1 MSGSPG
7 WGLLFRQLAVTRAPL
22 LRLLAWSGVEALPP
36 LLSGLLVSAAVDQ
49 GFLVG
54 RPGVGVTWLA
64 GFGAAMAFRAY
75 AARAGFPHLAGV
87 VEPLRDALVERVV
100 HSALARPSA
109 DPAEVARLTEQ
120 VESAR
125 QLTATLLRTLRG
137 VGVTLAAALV
147 GLALL
152 SPAVLPLVLLPLLAA
167 GLLFARLLRPL
178 VARRRAVVLAEE
190 RLAAEADRALHGL
203 RDVQATGTQERV
215 TEALTDAARASAAAS
230 RALGRASALRA
241 LVVALG
247 GRLPVLAVLAAAPWL
262 LSRDALTPG
271 ELLGVAT
278 YLLQQLD
285 PAVRTLAGT
294 VGGWL
299 LGLAVV
305 LDRLAGTTSDA
316 PVATTVGGVRPSAA
330 GAGAQT
336 HAPLPSAE
344 STAGPPATPAAAAG
358 APPAPPGGAVA
369 GRAPEVRISGLRY
382 GHGGAGAA
390 VLEGLEAGFG
400 AGEHVAVVGVSGAGK
415 STLAGLLAGV
425 LAPTDG
431 AVTVGGVRPAG
442 LAGAER
448 ARLVALVPQEAYVFP
463 GPLRDNLSWLAPGAT
478 DDQLADAVATLGAGQ
493 LVARLGGPDAV
504 LRDPGVLSGGE
515 RQLLALVRTYLS
527 PAPVVVL
534 DEATCHLDAGAEER
548 VERAFAARPGTLVV
562 VAHRISSAL
571 RADRVLLLDGGRGL
585 LARHGDLQVLSPLYR
600 ELAGHWLGSTA
611 GHAS

>member
-1 MSGSPG
+1 MPGTGSRRRRLPASASPG
-7 WGLLFRQLAVTRAPL
+7 WALLFRQLAVTRGPL
-22 LRLLAWSGVEALPP
+22 LRLLGWSGVEALPP
-36 LLSGLLVSAAVDQ
+36 LLSGLFVSAAVDQ
-49 GFLVG
+49 GFLAG
-54 RPGVGVTWLA
+54 RPGAGVAWLA
-64 GFGAAMAFRAY
+64 GFGAAMAVRAY

-109 DPAEVARLTEQ
+109 DPAEVARLAEQ

-137 VGVTLAAALV
+137 VGVTLVAALA

-152 SPAVLPLVLLPLLAA
+152 APAVLPLVLLPLLAA
-167 GLLFARLLRPL
+167 GFLFFRLLRPL

-190 RLAAEADRALHGL
+190 RLAAEAGRALHGL
-203 RDVQATGTQERV
+203 RDVQATGTREQV
-215 TEALTDAARASAAAS
+215 AEALTGAARASAAAA

-262 LSRDALTPG
+262 LAREALTPG

-299 LGLAVV
+299 LNLAVV
-305 LDRLAGTTSDA
+305 LDRLA
-316 PVATTVGGVRPSAA
+316 ATTID
-330 GAGAQT
+330 
-336 HAPLPSAE
+336 
-344 STAGPPATPAAAAG
+344 PPADAA
-358 APPAPPGGAVA
+358 PSTLP
-369 GRAPEVRISGLRY
+369 GRAPGQEPEVRVSGLGF
-382 GHGGAGAA
+382 GHGGAGAP
-390 VLEGLEAGFG
+390 VLEGLEFGFG
-400 AGEHVAVVGVSGAGK
+400 PGEHVAVVGVSGAGK
-415 STLAGLLAGV
+415 STLAALLAGV
-425 LAPTDG
+425 LAPAGG
-431 AVTVGGVRPAG
+431 AVSVGGVRPDG
-442 LAGAER
+442 LAGAAR

-463 GPLRDNLSWLAPGAT
+463 GPVRSNLTWLSPEVT
-478 DDQLADAVATLGAGQ
+478 EEQLARAVSLLGADR
-493 LVARLGGPDAV
+493 LVARLGGPEAV

-534 DEATCHLDAGAEER
+534 DEATCHLDPRTEER

-571 RADRVLLLDGGRGL
+571 RADRVLLLDGGRGV

-600 ELAGHWLGSTA
+600 ELVGHWLGSTA
-611 GHAS
+611 GRAS

>member
-1 MSGSPG
+1 M
-7 WGLLFRQLAVTRAPL
+7 LL
-22 LRLLAWSGVEALPP
+22 WSGVEALPP
-36 LLSGLLVSAAVDQ
+36 LVSGLLVSAAVDQ
-49 GFLVG
+49 GFLIG
-54 RPGVGVTWLA
+54 RPGVGMAWLG
-64 GFGAAMAFRAY
+64 GFGAAMAVRAY
-75 AARAGFPHLAGV
+75 ATRAGFPYLAGV
-87 VEPLRDALVERVV
+87 VEPLRDALAERVV

-137 VGVTLAAALV
+137 VGVTLVAALV

-152 SPAVLPLVLLPLLAA
+152 APAVLPLVVLPLLAA
-167 GLLFARLLRPL
+167 GLLFARLLRPM
-178 VARRRAVVLAEE
+178 VTRRRAVVLAEE
-190 RLAAEADRALHGL
+190 RLAAEAGRALHGL
-203 RDVQATGTQERV
+203 RDVQAGGTGEEVAR
-215 TEALTDAARASAAAS
+215 ALTEAARASAAAS

-247 GRLPVLAVLAAAPWL
+247 GRLPVLAVVAAAPWL
-262 LSRDALTPG
+262 LAHRALTPG

-278 YLLQQLD
+278 YLVQQLD

-299 LGLAVV
+299 LNLAVI
-305 LDRLAGTTSDA
+305 LDRLVTT
-316 PVATTVGGVRPSAA
+316 TGHTR
-330 GAGAQT
+330 
-336 HAPLPSAE
+336 
-344 STAGPPATPAAAAG
+344 PATWTGTDTPNSSGASGRAADAE
-358 APPAPPGGAVA
+358 PPGGRHRAVGGAGGA
-369 GRAPEVRISGLRY
+369 GRPPSPRTPEPLLPGGGADHARPAPGIRLVGVRY
-382 GHGGAGAA
+382 GHGGGAVP
-390 VLEGLEAGFG
+390 VLDGVDADVG
-400 AGEHVAVVGVSGAGK
+400 AGEHVAVVGPSGAGK

-425 LAPTDG
+425 LVPTAG
-431 AVTVGGVRPAG
+431 RVTVGGAPPG
-442 LAGAER
+442 R
-448 ARLVALVPQEAYVFP
+448 ARPVALVPQEAYVFP
-463 GPLRDNLSWLAPGAT
+463 GTVRENLTWPTGHAPDARLAR
-478 DDQLADAVATLGAGQ
+478 AVALLGAER

-504 LRDPGVLSGGE
+504 LGDPSELSAGE

-534 DEATCHLDAGAEER
+534 DEATCHLDAAAEEG

-600 ELAGHWLGSTA
+600 ELVGHWLGSRPRTST
-611 GHAS
+611 GLAS

>member
-54 RPGVGVTWLA
+54 RPGAGVTWLA

-178 VARRRAVVLAEE
+178 VARRRTVVLAEE
-190 RLAAEADRALHGL
+190 RLAAEAGRALHGL

-215 TEALTDAARASAAAS
+215 TEALTEAARASAAAS

-262 LSRDALTPG
+262 LSRGALTPG

-299 LGLAVV
+299 INLAVV

-316 PVATTVGGVRPSAA
+316 PVATTVGGGRPSAASAGALTPAPLPSAA
-330 GAGAQT
+330 GA
-336 HAPLPSAE
+336 
-344 STAGPPATPAAAAG
+344 PATPAAAAG
-358 APPAPPGGAVA
+358 ATAAPAGGAVA
-369 GRAPEVRISGLRY
+369 GRAPEVWISALRY

-478 DDQLADAVATLGAGQ
+478 DDRLADAVATLGAGR

-504 LRDPGVLSGGE
+504 LRDPDVLSGGE

-600 ELAGHWLGSTA
+600 ELVGHWLGSTA

>member
-1 MSGSPG
+1 M
-7 WGLLFRQLAVTRAPL
+7 LLFRQLAVTRGPL
-22 LRLLAWSGVEALPP
+22 LRLLGWSGVEALPP

-49 GFLVG
+49 GFLAG
-54 RPGVGVTWLA
+54 RPGAGMAWLA
-64 GFGAAMAFRAY
+64 GFGASMAVRAY

-120 VESAR
+120 VESVR

-137 VGVTLAAALV
+137 VGVTLVAALA

-152 SPAVLPLVLLPLLAA
+152 APVVLPLLAA
-167 GLLFARLLRPL
+167 GFLFARLLRPL
-178 VARRRAVVLAEE
+178 VARRHAVVLAEE
-190 RLAAEADRALHGL
+190 RLAAEAGRALHGL
-203 RDVQATGTQERV
+203 RDVQATGTREQV
-215 TEALTDAARASAAAS
+215 AEALTGAARASAAAS

-262 LSRDALTPG
+262 LAREALTPG

-285 PAVRTLAGT
+285 PAVRTLSGT

-299 LGLAVV
+299 LNLAVV
-305 LDRLAGTTSDA
+305 LDRLA
-316 PVATTVGGVRPSAA
+316 ATTI
-330 GAGAQT
+330 
-336 HAPLPSAE
+336 
-344 STAGPPATPAAAAG
+344 GPPADT
-358 APPAPPGGAVA
+358 APSALP
-369 GRAPEVRISGLRY
+369 GRAPGQEPEVRVSGLRY
-382 GHGGAGAA
+382 GHGGAGAP
-390 VLEGLEAGFG
+390 VLEGLEFGF
-400 AGEHVAVVGVSGAGK
+400 APGEHVAVVGVSGAGK
-415 STLAGLLAGV
+415 STLAALLAGV
-425 LAPTDG
+425 LAPTGG
-431 AVTVGGVRPAG
+431 AVSVGGVRPDG
-442 LAGAER
+442 LAGAAR

-463 GPLRDNLSWLAPGAT
+463 GPVRSNLTWLSPEVT
-478 DDQLADAVATLGAGQ
+478 EEQLARAVRVLGADQ
-493 LVARLGGPDAV
+493 VVARLGGPEAV

-534 DEATCHLDAGAEER
+534 DEATCHLDPRAEER

-571 RADRVLLLDGGRGL
+571 RADRVLLLDGGRGV

-600 ELAGHWLGSTA
+600 ELVGHWLGSTA
-611 GHAS
+611 GRAS